1 MLVDWCK
8 NTEYFS
14 HFPRDGRFGLGRKN
28 ESLDNLQPLLLNNSN
43 DGADWKAH
51 GVTAKQ
57 VWGRQ
62 RNTQLGS
69 EALFEVTEGIIR
81 QQIRK
86 GNLPEE

>member
-1 MLVDWCK
+1 MQK
-8 NTEYFS
+8 YGIFFS
-14 HFPRDGRFGLGRKN
+14 FSTGWAVWSWQEN
-28 ESLDNLQPLLLNNSN
+28 EELDNLQPLLLNNSN